1 MLRKH
6 NIIKAVP
13 EVQRDSRLVEIGNEV
28 LRIIKIN
35 TKRVK
40 AIEDCLVN
48 DTYAYNDIRLNLDNN
63 GGLEQI
69 DYNPEEKTITIYKD
83 NLVFIPDG
91 NHRSLA
97 CEQAISDYPELI
109 PMFKERFFTILFTNE
124 STSGAKKIVAQEWNR
139 EPVSNKQKNSMTRT
153 TENLII
159 DMIKA
164 NDNAD
169 ETYRTKIVNTGR
181 EILFNNGFILFETLT
196 NGIKSFYNIDS
207 IKSQT
212 QRVELVNWLVEFF
225 NEITNTFID
234 DFIHFKTLK
243 KTKWNVQTD
252 AWLGFVYLS
261 SKLKD
266 DTDWKNKLK
275 NILSSIDWN
284 IKNSPY
290 NEQREQYK
298 IEITKKFYDNI
309 FERMSNHVIYQK

>member
-1 MLRKH
+1 
-6 NIIKAVP
+6 
-13 EVQRDSRLVEIGNEV
+13 
-28 LRIIKIN
+28 
-35 TKRVK
+35 
-40 AIEDCLVN
+40 
-48 DTYAYNDIRLNLDNN
+48 
-63 GGLEQI
+63 
-69 DYNPEEKTITIYKD
+69 
-83 NLVFIPDG
+83 
-91 NHRSLA
+91 
-97 CEQAISDYPELI
+97 
-109 PMFKERFFTILFTNE
+109 
-124 STSGAKKIVAQEWNR
+124 
-139 EPVSNKQKNSMTRT
+139 
-153 TENLII
+153 
-159 DMIKA
+159 
-164 NDNAD
+164 
-169 ETYRTKIVNTGR
+169 
-181 EILFNNGFILFETLT
+181 LFETLT